1 MTKLVNEKATE
12 IIVNHSKKINC
23 QLIYISTYGVK
34 DISEKYSNIYT
45 LSKLKSET
53 IIKNSLRNYLILQP
67 RLIIGMSPN
76 ILNDRFSNRLL
87 NNINEKKG
95 GEYDTSWRFQPTYIG
110 HISEVLEL
118 VISKKI
124 NQQTIP
130 IMTKEIKS
138 KFELAKDIFSS
149 FGIEPIPID
158 QHNQL
163 PLVADDLST
172 LKRLNLPIY
181 SYQEIIEKLIK
192 EYKNANYFQSGL

>member
-1 MTKLVNEKATE
+1 
-12 IIVNHSKKINC
+12 
-23 QLIYISTYGVK
+23 
-34 DISEKYSNIYT
+34 
-45 LSKLKSET
+45 
-53 IIKNSLRNYLILQP
+53 
-67 RLIIGMSPN
+67 
-76 ILNDRFSNRLL
+76 
-87 NNINEKKG
+87 
-95 GEYDTSWRFQPTYIG
+95 
-110 HISEVLEL
+110 
-118 VISKKI
+118 
-124 NQQTIP
+124 
-130 IMTKEIKS
+130 MTKEIKS